1 MSDIGVLTPAYSA
14 AAVRAAERPLLDAG
28 EPLMA
33 IAAAATEACVRALLD
48 ASGTGPAGSVLVLAG
63 SGNNGGDALFAAAS
77 LASTGVPVRLLLTS
91 DRAHS
96 EGLGAARRAGARC
109 VGLDEVRSGAADF
122 AVIVDG
128 ILGTGTSASPALRG
142 IARAVVEAILLALRA
157 DAPTRPRVV
166 AVDIPSGL
174 HPDDGS
180 ADDAVLP
187 ADVTVTFG
195 ALKPGLVRG
204 RGPDL
209 AGEIRLVDL
218 GLGPALARVRPALE
232 TSVPVH
238 RVDQSRA

>member
-1 MSDIGVLTPAYSA
+1 MSDTVVLTPAYTST
-14 AAVRAAERPLLDAG
+14 AVRAAERPLIEAG

-33 IAAAATEACVRALLD
+33 RAAAATDAVVRDLLET
-48 ASGTGPAGSVLVLAG
+48 SVGPVLVLAG

-77 LASTGVPVRLLLTS
+77 LAGSGIRVDLLLTS

-96 EGLGAARRAGARC
+96 EGLGAARRAGVRC
-109 VGLDEVRSGAADF
+109 VGLDAVRAGAAGYR
-122 AVIVDG
+122 VIVDG
-128 ILGTGTSASPALRG
+128 ILGIGTSASPALRG
-142 IARAVVEAILLALRA
+142 IARAVVEALIPAVRSGA
-157 DAPTRPRVV
+157 AGRPRVV
-166 AVDIPSGL
+166 AVDLPSGL

-180 ADDAVLP
+180 SDDAVLP

-204 RGPDL
+204 RGAEF

-238 RVDQSRA
+238 PAA

>member
-33 IAAAATEACVRALLD
+33 IAAAATEACVRDLLGASD
-48 ASGTGPAGSVLVLAG
+48 ADPVGSVLVLAG
-63 SGNNGGDALFAAAS
+63 SGNNGGDALYAAAS
-77 LASTGVPVRLLLTS
+77 LAGSGIPIRLLLTS
-91 DRAHS
+91 DRAHGES
-96 EGLGAARRAGARC
+96 LRAARRAGALC
-109 VGLDEVRSGAADF
+109 IGLDEVRSGAADF
-122 AVIVDG
+122 SVIVDG
-128 ILGTGTSASPALRG
+128 ILGTGTSATPALRG
-142 IARAVVEAILLALRA
+142 IARAVVEALLPAVRS
-157 DAPTRPRVV
+157 DASRRPRVV
-166 AVDIPSGL
+166 AVDLPSGL

-204 RGPDL
+204 RGPDVV
-209 AGEIRLVDL
+209 GEIRLVDL
-218 GLGPALARVRPALE
+218 GLGPALARVRPELE

-238 RVDQSRA
+238 RAG

>member
-1 MSDIGVLTPAYSA
+1 MSDRAALTPAYSA

-33 IAAAATEACVRALLD
+33 IAAAATEACVRELLD
-48 ASGTGPAGSVLVLAG
+48 EFGADPAGPVLVLAG

-77 LASTGVPVRLLLTS
+77 LASTGIPVRLLLTS

-109 VGLDEVRSGAADF
+109 IGLDEVRSGASAF
-122 AVIVDG
+122 TVIVDG
-128 ILGTGTSASPALRG
+128 ILGTGTSATPSLRG
-142 IARAVVEAILLALRA
+142 IARAAVEAILPALRT
-157 DAPTRPRVV
+157 DAATRPRVV
-166 AVDIPSGL
+166 AVDLPSGL

-187 ADVTVTFG
+187 ADVSVTFG
-195 ALKPGLVRG
+195 ALKPGMVRG
-204 RGPDL
+204 RGPEVV
-209 AGEIRLVDL
+209 GEIRLVDL
-218 GLGPALARVRPALE
+218 GLGPALARVRPELE

-238 RVDQSRA
+238 RAS

>member
-1 MSDIGVLTPAYSA
+1 MSDIGVLTPAFTA
-14 AAVRAAERPLLDAG
+14 AAVRAAERPLLEAG

-33 IAAAATEACVRALLD
+33 IAAAATEACVRDLLE
-48 ASGTGPAGSVLVLAG
+48 ASGAGPEGAVLVLAG

-77 LASTGVPVRLLLTS
+77 LASTGIPVRLLLTS

-109 VGLDEVRSGAADF
+109 IGLDDVRSGASGF

-128 ILGTGTSASPALRG
+128 ILGTGTSATPSLRG
-142 IARAVVEAILLALRA
+142 IARAVVEAIRPALRT
-157 DAPTRPRVV
+157 DASTRPRVV
-166 AVDIPSGL
+166 AVDLPSGL

-180 ADDAVLP
+180 ADDVVLP

-204 RGPDL
+204 RGPEVV
-209 AGEIRLVDL
+209 GEIRLVDL
-218 GLGPALARVRPALE
+218 GLGPALARVKPELE

-238 RVDQSRA
+238 RVG